1 VEFQL
6 PFPNHLL
13 ENAKRS
19 YTEKHPLGRDK
30 EQLSR
35 LRTDIGSSNER
46 GERVLDYTVTCDSPF
61 FNAPAA
67 VTLRSSGPTPAMQDA
82 TAASSPAVTRLNSP
96 AQGARKAPP
105 GGPNQQQQQQQG
117 PPVSNTIK
125 LTLKP
130 VGPGVYPA
138 RLVLTS
144 AYDVRH
150 VELQVT
156 AQARGQACALELECP
171 ARQQVREAFVHAMR
185 GHTTSGM
192 TIHVYVA
199 QPRPHGGSSACI
211 NNYCSAECT
220 E

>member
-1 VEFQL
+1 MQL

-46 GERVLDYTVTCDSPF
+46 GERVLEYTVACDSPF
-61 FNAPAA
+61 FNAPPTVA
-67 VTLRSSGPTPAMQDA
+67 LKSSGPTPAMQDA
-82 TAASSPAVTRLNSP
+82 SAASSPAVTRLNSP

-105 GGPNQQQQQQQG
+105 GGAKEQQQQSG
-117 PPVSNTIK
+117 TAMSNTIK

-171 ARQQVREAFVHAMR
+171 ARQQVREAGACHVGPHNIW
-185 GHTTSGM
+185 HDTSWLCCR
-192 TIHVYVA
+192 T
-199 QPRPHGGSSACI
+199 
-211 NNYCSAECT
+211 
-220 E
+220 